1 VEYAIL
7 ITDAYQKRE
16 LGTILTSYC
25 EEIANKWNMKR
36 IFAETTKD
44 NKAMVAVFKK
54 LGFEVTYNS
63 DNTVS
68 VSKNLA
74 RKSSRKSSR
83 ETKNT

>member
-1 VEYAIL
+1 M
-7 ITDAYQKRE
+7 
-16 LGTILTSYC
+16 
-25 EEIANKWNMKR
+25 NK

-68 VSKNLA
+68 VA
-74 RKSSRKSSR
+74 RELK
-83 ETKNT
+83 